1 MFPRREA
8 AAFFCRVL
16 LVAACLMPAGCKP
29 ESGNVQAELQGLRE
43 KQAQTEAQ
51 LRETQ
56 AQLRAQSPTS
66 RTPMRLQPG
75 KPQQITAELLKQGPV
90 QRGDDCPGD
99 AFTIIRTERGTSC
112 DTYEAEISSWVDGCF
127 GDCDKNAMATQTI
140 RNAMARCSEW
150 CTIKKCNKASFIPP
164 EDGCGTY
171 DCYVAPEHC
180 PNQNCPKREYCSL
193 KHGDSVFNCLCRDVI
208 EA

>member
-1 MFPRREA
+1 MFPKREA
-8 AAFFCRVL
+8 AASFCLVL

-43 KQAQTEAQ
+43 KQAQTESQ

-56 AQLRAQSPTS
+56 AQLRAQLPTS
-66 RTPMRLQPG
+66 AAPTRLQPG
-75 KPQQITAELLKQGPV
+75 KPQQITDELLKQGAL
-90 QRGDDCPGD
+90 QRGDDCPSEE
-99 AFTIIRTERGTSC
+99 FTVIRAERGTSC

-127 GDCDKNAMATQTI
+127 ADCDKHAIATQTM

-150 CTIKKCNKASFIPP
+150 CTSKKCNKASFVPP
-164 EDGCGTY
+164 ENGCGAY
-171 DCYVAPEHC
+171 GCYLSPERC
-180 PNQNCPKREYCSL
+180 PNQNCPKREFCSL
-193 KHGDSVFNCLCRDVI
+193 IHGDRVFNCLCRDVI